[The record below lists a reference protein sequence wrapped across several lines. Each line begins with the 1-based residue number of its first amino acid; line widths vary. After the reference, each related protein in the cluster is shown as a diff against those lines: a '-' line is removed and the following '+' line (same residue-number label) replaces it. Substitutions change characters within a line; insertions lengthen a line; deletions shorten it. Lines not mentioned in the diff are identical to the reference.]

1 VRAWGGDLP
10 PSTEPEEIFLGTSV
24 DVNPIAA
31 LEGLA
36 PVMTHDVFTAPAPAP
51 ASASARASSDDL
63 ERRLFARK
71 CYVPVRGYDA
81 KSKNPAQ
88 RKSGAFHPLDHVPGR
103 GFVVLW
109 PSSKKKKRKR

>member
-1 VRAWGGDLP
+1 
-10 PSTEPEEIFLGTSV
+10 
-24 DVNPIAA
+24 
-31 LEGLA
+31 
-36 PVMTHDVFTAPAPAP
+36 MTHDAFTASASAS

>member
-1 VRAWGGDLP
+1 LTCAA
-10 PSTEPEEIFLGTSV
+10 TS
-24 DVNPIAA
+24 IAA
-31 LEGLA
+31 LPA
-36 PVMTHDVFTAPAPAP
+36 AASTSASAAAPAPAP